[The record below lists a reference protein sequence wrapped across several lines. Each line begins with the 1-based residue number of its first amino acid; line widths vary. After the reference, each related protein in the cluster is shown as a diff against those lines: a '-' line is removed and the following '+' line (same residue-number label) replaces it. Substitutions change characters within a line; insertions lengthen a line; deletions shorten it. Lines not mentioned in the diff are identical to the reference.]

1 MKGTKGGLEG
11 KRSNLNVIN
20 STIMFRDQLFFY
32 PNDPNSKT
40 LKSYL
45 LCSHN
50 FVLISRTPDSDNMY
64 SEGSLVEQGNDG
76 VDPLDT
82 LDNALFNGQNFSRWC
97 QFSTSTKFYSE
108 DDCSEVISPM
118 VLAEAKTVKMNV
130 SDLDSLFADDVDSCD
145 RMYWIVRNC
154 FHLKKMVLHDHS
166 GKFGIQKLFS
176 LWAKPNKLRCQML
189 DTFEIHFSDY
199 EGQIEDEDYFVSFL
213 VSNIKFLKELTLIG
227 SNFGDQRALEFS
239 EKVFKKEPF
248 GESKFC
254 LVDDKITETGLKEIL
269 HSQWIK
275 KCKHITL
282 KIVPT
287 VLKIEALIDF
297 FIDPSKEL
305 NVQSFTLS
313 PFSTNQ
319 NPYEMD
325 ARHHIELST
334 ALYFHPKVTAF
345 KISGFVVT
353 YDKGHDDWICN
364 FSTNKRKR
372 LLFCLNSSN

>member
-1 MKGTKGGLEG
+1 M
-11 KRSNLNVIN
+11 
-20 STIMFRDQLFFY
+20 
-32 PNDPNSKT
+32 
-40 LKSYL
+40 
-45 LCSHN
+45 
-50 FVLISRTPDSDNMY
+50 ISRTPDSDNMY

-130 SDLDSLFADDVDSCD
+130 SDLDSLSADDVDSCD

-154 FHLKKMVLHDHS
+154 FHLKKMVVHDHS

-213 VSNIKFLKELTLIG
+213 VSNIKFLKELKLNG
-227 SNFGDQRALEFS
+227 SNFGDQRALEFAG
-239 EKVFKKEPF
+239 KVFQREPV
-248 GESKFC
+248 GESKFS
-254 LVDDKITETGLKEIL
+254 LADDKITVIGLKELL
-269 HSQWIK
+269 HSPWVK
-275 KCKHITL
+275 KLIL
-282 KIVPT
+282 DPSPQI
-287 VLKIEALIDF
+287 LEALIHF
-297 FIDPSKEL
+297 FMDPRKEL
-305 NVQSFTLS
+305 DVKSFTLS
-313 PFSTNQ
+313 PFSTNP
-319 NPYEMD
+319 NHCEMR
-325 ARHHIELST
+325 ACHHIELST

-345 KISGFVVT
+345 KISGFAVT
-353 YDKGHDDWICN
+353 YDKGYDDLIKQ
-364 FSTNKRKR
+364 FEQEKDIVQ
-372 LLFCLNSSN
+372 SSQFK